1 MYRMAIN
8 MKMASSKK
16 SNLNSN
22 SAQIHYNV
30 VQSPKYNLIMTT
42 TEKQN
47 LDKMLDRA
55 ENYLKFADAHATVVA
70 LGIETALKPLYE
82 KFEVPQDLWLPEVE
96 LTSEAKEEIIQ
107 LVTLIKAGKSS
118 EDDVEAILHE
128 LEDFFDLDYTYIL
141 VGTPTATANQEAV
154 QDLAIAYGSR
164 SH

>member
-1 MYRMAIN
+1 MYPMAIN

-22 SAQIHYNV
+22 SAQIRYNV

-70 LGIETALKPLYE
+70 LGIETAFKPLYE
-82 KFEVPQDLWLPEVE
+82 KFEMPQDLWLPEVE

-107 LVTLIKAGKSS
+107 LVTLIKEGKSS